1 MMRSSWVQFV
11 AAVGVATLLA
21 GCTKDMYADL
31 RDERGYSPE
40 LPWQIY
46 PIDVASGAVK
56 LKLPARSAS
65 LSVEEEDAVRRLAV
79 RAKMLETK
87 IVVQRPSRSLNAE
100 VVAARVTRL
109 LTEGGILP
117 ERIRHRTYKG
127 NGPVIVTYRRKFA
140 VTKPCG
146 DWSRPVTETKDNR
159 PYNNFGCAQQHNIAA
174 MVDNPEDFERPQV
187 MDPVDGANRAE
198 AIAKYRENR

>member
-1 MMRSSWVQFV
+1 MMRSSWVQLV
-11 AAVGVATLLA
+11 AALGVATLLA

-31 RDERGYSPE
+31 HGERGYSPE
-40 LPWQIY
+40 LPWQVY

-79 RAKMLETK
+79 QAKMLETK
-87 IVVQRPSRSLNAE
+87 IEVRRP
-100 VVAARVTRL
+100 
-109 LTEGGILP
+109 
-117 ERIRHRTYKG
+117 
-127 NGPVIVTYRRKFA
+127 YRRKFA

-159 PYNNFGCAQQHNIAA
+159 PYNNFGCSQQHNIAA